1 MKVDGTHYRSLWWD
15 TQAGALQIVDQRWLP
30 HDFRIATI
38 TSLDGYAEAIRG
50 MWVRGAPLI
59 GATAAYGMAL
69 AMVAGCSDANLD
81 AVYGR
86 LHATR
91 PTAINLKWALDDV
104 TAALRP
110 LAPSGPCRRGV
121 DTCRRNRRRRRRD
134 QSPDRGARPVAIAA
148 DRGPE
153 RASG

>member
-15 TQAGALQIVDQRWLP
+15 TQAGALQIIDQRWLP

-59 GATAAYGMAL
+59 GATAAYGMAF
-69 AMVAGCSDANLD
+69 AVGADPSDAGMD
-81 AVYGR
+81 RAHDI

-91 PTAINLKWALDDV
+91 PTAVNL
-104 TAALRP
+104 R
-110 LAPSGPCRRGV
+110 C
-121 DTCRRNRRRRRRD
+121 
-134 QSPDRGARPVAIAA
+134 ARPVPRGAA
-148 DRGPE
+148 PVGGVGPGSGGVAAGACDR
-153 RASG
+153 R